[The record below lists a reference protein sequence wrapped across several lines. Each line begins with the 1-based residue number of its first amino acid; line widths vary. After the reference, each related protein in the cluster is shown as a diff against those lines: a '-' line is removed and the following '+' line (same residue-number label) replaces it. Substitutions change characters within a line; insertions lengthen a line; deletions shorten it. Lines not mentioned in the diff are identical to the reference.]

1 MSAPRGHRDVDLLY
15 PAGGFD
21 VVDEYLARGDVQ
33 EIVAKRFPHKR
44 AFEVDGV
51 MVELFLVQADEAGW
65 FTDFWGVARHD
76 WPADVFEVE
85 AGGLRVASATALAG
99 YRAGWDELQ
108 AKLQAGDPAS
118 GRTRSWPR
126 IDLVEAELVA
136 FDVLHVEAG
145 LVFLVGDEELAADCA
160 EGE

>member
-1 MSAPRGHRDVDLLY
+1 M
-15 PAGGFD
+15 
-21 VVDEYLARGDVQ
+21 DEFLARGDVQ

-51 MVELFLVQADEAGW
+51 MVELFLVQSDEAGW

-108 AKLQAGDPAS
+108 AKLQ
-118 GRTRSWPR
+118 GR
-126 IDLVEAELVA
+126 
-136 FDVLHVEAG
+136 
-145 LVFLVGDEELAADCA
+145 
-160 EGE
+160 